1 MGNNNKDETWYCPML
16 IIAVV
21 IILIAVAG
29 WLLSNYLPMK
39 SYKNICQRG
48 GVLLSLFG
56 FLAMLISGSK
66 KDKKNGKT
74 IWWVSLH
81 RANWLFIGGL
91 VGVLLGF
98 LLQFWGI

>member
-1 MGNNNKDETWYCPML
+1 LLNKKNDTWYSPIL

-21 IILIAVAG
+21 IILIVITG
-29 WLLSNYLPMK
+29 WFLSNNLPME
-39 SYKNICQRG
+39 SYKNIRQRG

-56 FLAMLISGSK
+56 FLAMLMSGSK

-81 RANWLFIGGL
+81 HANWLFISGL
-91 VGVLLGF
+91 VCVLLGF
-98 LLQFWGI
+98 LLQIWGIS

>member
-1 MGNNNKDETWYCPML
+1 MWYRPIL
-16 IIAVV
+16 ITAVV

-29 WLLSNYLPMK
+29 WFLSNYIPMK
-39 SYKNICQRG
+39 SYKNILQHG

-81 RANWLFIGGL
+81 RANWLFISGL
-91 VGVLLGF
+91 VCVLLGF
-98 LLQFWGI
+98 LFQLWGI